1 MRDPLN
7 EMKKSLYD
15 RCELFIDNKDAFK
28 AAFPWESAYFYPICA
43 SFFMD
48 AGKIA
53 DIDYLKDCRALLK
66 RRVNAFSNFR
76 SHAELSIVAMLAVCD
91 DPEKRLDE
99 AIEVYA
105 GLKEHFWGSE
115 YLPVA
120 AMILAGDVE
129 RERYGEI
136 CQKTR
141 KVYDLMKKEHPFL
154 TSSEDSVFSAM
165 LALSDKSDGEIVRET
180 ETCYN
185 ILKEKFFDKNAVQ
198 SLSHVLALS
207 DDGVRSAG
215 DRCRDTIRLFDN
227 LKERGYK
234 YGTGYELAT
243 LGILATLPCGI
254 EETARDLMD
263 VADFLKTQKGYGFFG
278 TYGRTQRFMH
288 AAMIVTSEHFGSSGA
303 MVGAAVGS
311 TLSLIAAQQAA
322 TCAAIAA
329 SVAAANAA
337 HSS

>member
-1 MRDPLN
+1 MKDSLN
-7 EMKKSLYD
+7 NKC
-15 RCELFIDNKDAFK
+15 RLFIENRDAFK

-43 SFFMD
+43 SFFVD
-48 AGKIA
+48 SEKTALPEQ
-53 DIDYLKDCRALLK
+53 LKDCRALLK
-66 RRVNAFSNFR
+66 SRVNAFSNFR
-76 SHAELSIVAMLAVCD
+76 SHAELSIVAMLAVCG

-105 GLKEHFWGSE
+105 GLKEHFFGSE

-120 AMILAGDVE
+120 AMILSYDVE

-136 CQKTR
+136 CEKTR

-165 LALSDKSDGEIVRET
+165 LALSNKSDEEIVRET
-180 ETCYN
+180 ETCYS

-207 DDGVRSAG
+207 DDGARGIS
-215 DRCRDTIRLFDN
+215 DRCRDTVRLFDY

-254 EETARDLMD
+254 EEAARDFMD
-263 VADFLKTQKGYGFFG
+263 AADLLKKEKGYGFFG
-278 TYGRTQRFMH
+278 TYGRAQRFMH
-288 AAMIVTSEHFGSSGA
+288 AAMIVTSEHLGSSGT
-303 MVGAAVGS
+303 MSGAAVGS

-337 HSS
+337 HSN